1 MKTLIIG
8 AGPAGLSAAYH
19 SACEGNEVI
28 LIERNEKAGRKLYIT
43 GKGRCNVT
51 NNCNN
56 EDIIKNVISNP
67 KFLYS
72 SLSSFSS
79 KDTIEYFESHNVKL
93 VTERGNRVF
102 PASYHASDITK
113 ALVEGCLEKGVKI
126 IYREKA
132 NKITLVNGLFE
143 VIASENRYLVDN
155 LVIATGGLSYPTT
168 GSTGD
173 GYKFAKEFGHTICE
187 LVPGLSAIKL
197 KENIPYKLN
206 KMLFK
211 NVKIIVSDGKW
222 KHEEFGDIMFDSN
235 TLDGP
240 ISLTVSSLIN
250 RRIKENIHLELDL
263 KPALDEEK
271 LDDRLLREISKNAS
285 HNIFYLL
292 KQIMPI
298 DFIPWFLEKCPL
310 DSYKKCGDMS
320 VSERKTLIRTIK
332 HFPLTYDGL
341 VDIKRAIVT
350 SGGINVKEI
359 NAKTMESKIVP
370 NLYFA
375 GEVIDVDALTG
386 GFNIQIALSTGAL
399 VGKTIKSK
407 I

>member
-19 SACEGNEVI
+19 ASCDGNEVI

-51 NNCNN
+51 NNCSN

-72 SLSSFSS
+72 ALSSFSS
-79 KDTIEYFESHNVKL
+79 KDTISFFESHKVKL
-93 VTERGNRVF
+93 ITERGNRVF
-102 PASYHASDITK
+102 PETYHASDITK
-113 ALVEGCLEKGVKI
+113 ALVEACKEKGVKI
-126 IYREKA
+126 VYREKA
-132 NKITLVNGLFE
+132 NKITYKDGQFE
-143 VIASENRYLVDN
+143 VIASENRYVVDN
-155 LVIATGGLSYPTT
+155 LVISTGGLSYPTT

-173 GYKFAKEFGHTICE
+173 GYKFAKEFGHLIIE
-187 LVPGLSAIKL
+187 PVAGLSAIKI

-206 KMLFK
+206 KMTFK
-211 NVKIIVSDGKW
+211 NVKLSAFDGKW
-222 KHEEFGDIMFDSN
+222 KHEEFGDLMFDHN

-240 ISLTVSSLIN
+240 ISLTISSLIN
-250 RRIKENIHLELDL
+250 RRNIDNVKLELDL

-271 LDDRLLREISKNAS
+271 LDVRLLRDIKEDSS
-285 HNIFYLL
+285 HNVFYLL
-292 KQIMPI
+292 RGMMPI
-298 DFIPWFLEKCPL
+298 DFIPLFLEKCHV
-310 DSYKKCGDMS
+310 DSYKKCGDLTQ
-320 VSERKTLIRTIK
+320 SERKMIVNCLK
-332 HFPLTYDGL
+332 HFSLTYDGL
-341 VDIKRAIVT
+341 QDVKYSIIT
-350 SGGINVKEI
+350 SGGVSTKEI
-359 NAKTMESKIVP
+359 NSKNMESKLIP

-399 VGKTIKSK
+399 VGKSIKNK